1 MKAFHWT
8 NNKVIDFVNWY
19 IDLHKLPFRYKL
31 ENQTIVDSF
40 KRGDDFKLWHKN
52 LIERDNNMILN
63 ETKNLLTELH
73 TRLNKVDIDFNW
85 SEFIDISL
93 ECQKLQGELKN
104 IRNVMIVNILDF
116 MMEELLKKLMIYLFI
131 IVKKNTGSLMMS

>member
-31 ENQTIVDSF
+31 ENITILDSF

-104 IRNVMIVNILDF
+104 IKNV
-116 MMEELLKKLMIYLFI
+116 
-131 IVKKNTGSLMMS
+131 